1 MREQNAIFFTSS
13 KAPDPVII
21 LYDVYDTPTIRLQIY
36 PFTFYL
42 IRQLR
47 RLRQYFILYLLII

>member
-1 MREQNAIFFTSS
+1 MIAMSEQNAIFFTSGR
-13 KAPDPVII
+13 APDPDII

-42 IRQLR
+42 IRQLK
-47 RLRQYFILYLLII
+47 QYFILFLLII